1 MTYETEFTIAGF
13 VILKV
18 VKKMKN
24 KFFEKKK
31 KKLFAWEKFCR
42 RKLAV

>member
-31 KKLFAWEKFCR
+31 GNFLPGKNFAD
-42 RKLAV
+42 AN